1 MRKET
6 RERLVLPILV
16 PVGSLAVIAAV
27 LWAFSRI
34 LLSVTAN
41 AATGTALVVALSIV
55 VFAGIAASRPQVR
68 FSAVAAMAG
77 AVAGVAMLAGGVA
90 LIAFAPKSEGAGPQ
104 GPAVT
109 VALVAKDLQFDPT
122 KLSVP
127 AGKPFAIAF
136 DNQDAAIQHDVQIF
150 DNPDRTGTPLF
161 DGALVTGVGKMTYQ
175 VGALDAGT
183 YYFHCVVHPTMIGT
197 IEAAGGGGQ
206 SPGPS
211 GGVTVVAQGLQFDT
225 SEIDLPADAP
235 TTITFTNNDAGTQ
248 HDIAIFQDDSMAKV
262 LFRGD
267 LVTGVATVKYDVPGL
282 PAGTYYFHCDVHPTM
297 SGSVVVK
304 AAPGGGGG
312 GPGPSPSGTP
322 PSASPSGSG
331 GPPPSGSVSITASG
345 LQFDTASFS
354 LPAAGGTIR
363 FTNNDAGI
371 PHNVAI
377 YKDSSTADNLFH
389 GDFVT
394 GVDTIAYHVPPIPA
408 GTYYFQCDVHP
419 TMNGSVTIA

>member
-27 LWAFSRI
+27 LWGFSRI

-109 VALVAKDLQFDPT
+109 VALVAKDLQFNPT

-127 AGKPFAIAF
+127 ADAPFAIAF
-136 DNQDAAIQHDVQIF
+136 DNQDATIQHDVQIF

-161 DGALVTGVGKMTYQ
+161 DGALLTGVGKTTYQ

-197 IEAAGGGGQ
+197 IEVAGGGGQ

-211 GGVTVVAQGLQFDT
+211 EGVTVVAQGLQFDT
-225 SEIDLPADAP
+225 NEIDLPADTA

-248 HDIAIFQDDSMAKV
+248 HDIAIFQDDTLAKV

-267 LVTGVATVKYDVPGL
+267 LVTGVATVKYEVPAL

-304 AAPGGGGG
+304 AAPSGGSGGGGAPGPIPGTPPPG
-312 GPGPSPSGTP
+312 GAPSPS
-322 PSASPSGSG
+322 
-331 GPPPSGSVSITASG
+331 SVSITASG
-345 LQFDTASFS
+345 LQFDTSSFT

-363 FTNNDAGI
+363 FTNNDAGTQ
-371 PHNVAI
+371 HNVAI
-377 YKDSSTADNLFH
+377 YKDSSAADNLFR

-394 GVDTIAYHVPPIPA
+394 GVDTVEYQVPAIPA

>member
-27 LWAFSRI
+27 LWGFSRI

-41 AATGTALVVALSIV
+41 AATGTALVVSLSIV

-90 LIAFAPKSEGAGPQ
+90 LIAFAPESEGAGPQ

-127 AGKPFAIAF
+127 AGVPFAIAF
-136 DNQDAAIQHDVQIF
+136 DNQDATIQHDVQIF
-150 DNPDRTGTPLF
+150 DNPDRSGTPLF
-161 DGALVTGVGKMTYQ
+161 DGALLTGVGKTTYQ

-225 SEIDLPADAP
+225 SEIDLPANTP
-235 TTITFTNNDAGTQ
+235 TTITFTNNDAGQQ
-248 HDIAIFQDDSMAKV
+248 HDIAIFQDDSLAKV

-267 LVTGVATVKYDVPGL
+267 LVTGVATVKYQVPGL
-282 PAGTYYFHCDVHPTM
+282 PEGTYYFHCDVHPTM

-312 GPGPSPSGTP
+312 GGGAPGPIPGTP
-322 PSASPSGSG
+322 PPG
-331 GPPPSGSVSITASG
+331 GAPPPSSVSITASG
-345 LQFDTASFS
+345 LQFDASSFT
-354 LPAAGGTIR
+354 LPAGGGTIR
-363 FTNNDAGI
+363 FTNDDAGQQ
-371 PHNVAI
+371 HNIAI
-377 YKDSSTADNLFH
+377 YKDSSAADNLFR

-394 GVDTIAYHVPPIPA
+394 GVDTVEYHVSAITP

>member
-27 LWAFSRI
+27 LWGFSRI

-68 FSAVAAMAG
+68 FSAAMAG
-77 AVAGVAMLAGGVA
+77 AVAGVAMLAGGIA

-109 VALVAKDLQFDPT
+109 VALVAKDIQFNPT

-136 DNQDAAIQHDVQIF
+136 DNQDATIQHDVQIF

-161 DGALVTGVGKMTYQ
+161 DGALVTGVGKTTYQ
-175 VGALDAGT
+175 VVALAAGT

-197 IEAAGGGGQ
+197 IEATAGGGGQ

-211 GGVTVVAQGLQFDT
+211 EGVTVVAQGLQFDT
-225 SEIDLPADAP
+225 SEIDLPADTP
-235 TTITFTNNDAGTQ
+235 TTITFTNNDAGQQ
-248 HDIAIFQDDSMAKV
+248 HDIAIFQDDSLAKV
-262 LFRGD
+262 LFQGD

-312 GPGPSPSGTP
+312 GAPGPIPGTP
-322 PSASPSGSG
+322 PPG
-331 GPPPSGSVSITASG
+331 GAPPPSSVSITASG
-345 LQFDTASFS
+345 LQFDKASLS

-363 FTNNDAGI
+363 FTNNDAGTQ
-371 PHNVAI
+371 HNVAI
-377 YKDSSTADNLFH
+377 YKDSSAADNLFR
-389 GDFVT
+389 GDLVT
-394 GVDTIAYHVPPIPA
+394 GVNTIEYHVPAIPA

>member
-6 RERLVLPILV
+6 RDRLVLPILV
-16 PVGSLAVIAAV
+16 PVGSLAVIVAV
-27 LWAFSRI
+27 LWGFSRI

-41 AATGTALVVALSIV
+41 AATGTAFLVSLSIV

-77 AVAGVAMLAGGVA
+77 AVAGVAMLAGGIA

-109 VALVAKDLQFDPT
+109 VALVAKDIQFDPT

-127 AGKPFAIAF
+127 AGAPFAIAF
-136 DNQDAAIQHDVQIF
+136 DNQDATIQHDVQIF

-161 DGALVTGVGKMTYQ
+161 DGALVTGVGKTTYQ

-225 SEIDLPADAP
+225 SEIDLPANTP
-235 TTITFTNNDAGTQ
+235 TTITFTNNDAGQQ
-248 HDIAIFQDDSMAKV
+248 HDIAIFQDDSLAKV

-267 LVTGVATVKYDVPGL
+267 LVTGVATVKYQVPGL
-282 PAGTYYFHCDVHPTM
+282 PEGTYYFHCDVHPTM

-312 GPGPSPSGTP
+312 GGGAPGPIPGTP
-322 PSASPSGSG
+322 PPG
-331 GPPPSGSVSITASG
+331 GAPPPSSVSITASG
-345 LQFDTASFS
+345 LQFDASSFT
-354 LPAAGGTIR
+354 LPAGGGTIR
-363 FTNNDAGI
+363 FTNDDAGQQ
-371 PHNVAI
+371 HNIAI
-377 YKDSSTADNLFH
+377 YKDSSAADNLFR

-394 GVDTIAYHVPPIPA
+394 GVDTVEYHVSAITP

>member
-27 LWAFSRI
+27 LWGFSRI

-41 AATGTALVVALSIV
+41 AATGTALVVSLSIV

-90 LIAFAPKSEGAGPQ
+90 LIAFAPESEGAGPQ

-127 AGKPFAIAF
+127 AGVPFAIAF
-136 DNQDAAIQHDVQIF
+136 DNQDATIQHDVQIF
-150 DNPDRTGTPLF
+150 DNPDRSGTPLF
-161 DGALVTGVGKMTYQ
+161 DGALLTGVGKTTYQ

-225 SEIDLPADAP
+225 SEIDLPANTP
-235 TTITFTNNDAGTQ
+235 TTITFTNNDAGQQ
-248 HDIAIFQDDSMAKV
+248 HDIAIFQDDSLAKV

-267 LVTGVATVKYDVPGL
+267 LVTGVATVKYQVPGL
-282 PAGTYYFHCDVHPTM
+282 PEGTYYFHCDVHPTM
-297 SGSVVVK
+297 SGSVVVT

-312 GPGPSPSGTP
+312 GGGAPGPIPGTP
-322 PSASPSGSG
+322 PPG
-331 GPPPSGSVSITASG
+331 GAPPPSSVSITASG
-345 LQFDTASFS
+345 LQFDASSFT
-354 LPAAGGTIR
+354 LPAGGGTIR
-363 FTNNDAGI
+363 FTNDDAGQQ
-371 PHNVAI
+371 HNIAI
-377 YKDSSTADNLFH
+377 YKDSSAADNLFR

-394 GVDTIAYHVPPIPA
+394 GVDTVEYHVSAITP

>member
-6 RERLVLPILV
+6 RDRLVLPILV
-16 PVGSLAVIAAV
+16 PVGSLAVIVAV
-27 LWAFSRI
+27 LWGFSRI

-41 AATGTALVVALSIV
+41 AATGTAFLVSLSIV
-55 VFAGIAASRPQVR
+55 VLAGIAASRPQVR

-77 AVAGVAMLAGGVA
+77 AVAGVAMLAGGIA

-109 VALVAKDLQFDPT
+109 VALVAKDIQFDPT

-127 AGKPFAIAF
+127 AGAPFAIAF
-136 DNQDAAIQHDVQIF
+136 DNQDATIQHDVQIF

-161 DGALVTGVGKMTYQ
+161 DGALLTGVGKTTYH

-211 GGVTVVAQGLQFDT
+211 EGVTVVAQGLQFDT
-225 SEIDLPADAP
+225 SEIDLPADTP
-235 TTITFTNNDAGTQ
+235 TTITFTNNDAGQQ
-248 HDIAIFQDDSMAKV
+248 HDIAIFQDDSLAKV

-267 LVTGVATVKYDVPGL
+267 LVTGVATVEYDVSAL
-282 PAGTYYFHCDVHPTM
+282 PEGTYYFHCDVHPTM
-297 SGSVVVK
+297 NGSVVVK
-304 AAPGGGGG
+304 AAPSGGGA
-312 GPGPSPSGTP
+312 PGPSPSGTP
-322 PSASPSGSG
+322 GASPPGGG

-345 LQFDTASFS
+345 LQFDKASFS
-354 LPAAGGTIR
+354 LPAAGGTIA
-363 FTNNDAGI
+363 FTNNDAGQQ
-371 PHNVAI
+371 HNIAI
-377 YKDSSTADNLFH
+377 YTDSSGADNLFR

-394 GVDTIAYHVPPIPA
+394 GVDTVEYQVPAIPP